1 MKTSTDLKK
10 RYRLFRLWQQRP
22 YRVAPMSDEQHCCP
36 TCDTN
41 YVGNYCPR
49 CGQSSFS
56 RRFSFKGN
64 LTRFLEEWG
73 FGNRSFLRTIRD
85 LVLRPGYLIRD
96 YLNGMFMAYFPP
108 FKMLLMLAAI
118 TLLVST
124 GFNIKRQNLIQ
135 EEQTELEETFSENKT
150 EQEETAVAA
159 PSEKDSGKESADDE
173 KSTRFA
179 KIVSTMLVKEYRFI
193 YDYYSLTTIAWII
206 LLSGPLFWMFRHAP
220 KILGITYSEFFLAM
234 IWCESMMAIFSIVSI
249 FLCIDTYAQFFI
261 MLTPVIPLRQ
271 LSGYSCWQT
280 ILRYIAS
287 YTLAACFIMFLII
300 LSIVGALFYVYFS

>member
-1 MKTSTDLKK
+1 MISAKELRE
-10 RYRLFRLWQQRP
+10 RYRRFKLWQQKP
-22 YRVAPMSDEQHCCP
+22 YQVAPMSDEEHCCP
-36 TCDTN
+36 TCGTHF
-41 YVGNYCPR
+41 VGNFCPR

-73 FGNRSFLRTIRD
+73 FGNRSFLRTVRD

-118 TLLVST
+118 TLLVYS
-124 GFNIKRQNLIQ
+124 GFNIKGQNLIQ
-135 EEQTELEETFSENKT
+135 KEQTELEETFSEKNA

-179 KIVSTMLVKEYRFI
+179 KIVSTMLIKGYRFI

-206 LLSGPLFWMFRHAP
+206 LLSGPLFLMFRHAP

-234 IWCESMMAIFSIVSI
+234 IWCENMMTIFSIVSI

-287 YTLAACFIMFLII
+287 YTIAMCFIMFLII
-300 LSIVGALFYVYFS
+300 LSVVGALFYVYFS